1 MYALS
6 FSFILEYSHNIPHYI
21 VCQQVKLKRLTGCAA
36 GDSPGGRTIVR
47 LITSSTGLVFFTSAD
62 GGEFLL
68 RPRFPA
74 TQQPEPEQLFPV
86 STPAALFTSDSPGNT
101 SSPGNSQPS
110 LGPEPEQFIGLLPRF
125 AAGPGSCGSCWY
137 FNPNNLSAYSQPR
150 RLPIAA
156 DSRSAAGGYPE
167 QFVGL
172 SPGTS
177 AALIPNP
184 EYS

>member
-1 MYALS
+1 MS
-6 FSFILEYSHNIPHYI
+6 IEKIH
-21 VCQQVKLKRLTGCAA
+21 RAA
-36 GDSPGGRTIVR
+36 PLGSRREDGQLFGLLPAAPGLVFLPARPGGVPAAAPVPSYPAARTRTIVPSKYPGR
-47 LITSSTGLVFFTSAD
+47 D
-62 GGEFLL
+62 
-68 RPRFPA
+68 
-74 TQQPEPEQLFPV
+74 
-86 STPAALFTSDSPGNT
+86 FTSDSPGNSAAPVT
-101 SSPGNSQPS
+101 PS
-110 LGPEPEQFIGLLPRF
+110 LRLWPRTRTIHRVITQIRC
-125 AAGPGSCGSCWY
+125 GPGSCGSCWY

-150 RLPIAA
+150 RLPVAA